1 MTLMR
6 WQPMNEMVD
15 LSELFNR
22 SFQRNGNGQLEPLRL
37 ALDVFETEENL
48 ILRAAI
54 PGATKEDIKVEFED
68 QYLTVTAQVNRPEL
82 PENAKSILQEST
94 FGSVTRTL
102 KIARRLDVENSK
114 GTFVDGVLEVREFG
128 SRGVECGEVARVLG
142 LGLLLDG
149 ELVVQIELGGMHQ
162 LGGLLGLPRQIVQ
175 LCQRVIGGIR
185 ADLSG
190 QRGAS
195 HGHADDR
202 TDEGSPK
209 TIDGPVRAVEP
220 QDLCVLQLP

>member
-114 GTFVDGVLEVREFG
+114 GTFVDGVLEGTFPKAPEACRK
-128 SRGVECGEVARVLG
+128 SIT
-142 LGLLLDG
+142 
-149 ELVVQIELGGMHQ
+149 IE
-162 LGGLLGLPRQIVQ
+162 
-175 LCQRVIGGIR
+175 
-185 ADLSG
+185 
-190 QRGAS
+190 
-195 HGHADDR
+195 
-202 TDEGSPK
+202 
-209 TIDGPVRAVEP
+209 
-220 QDLCVLQLP
+220 